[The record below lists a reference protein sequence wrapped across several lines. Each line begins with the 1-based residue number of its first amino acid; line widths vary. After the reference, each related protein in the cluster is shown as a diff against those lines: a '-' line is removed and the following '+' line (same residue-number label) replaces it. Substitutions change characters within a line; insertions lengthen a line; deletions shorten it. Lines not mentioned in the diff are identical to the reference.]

1 MTWQKLGTEFWDDC
15 AQAGL
20 SDAAVRT
27 HAEAIGWLYRV
38 ESTDMRI
45 GKHLVGRF
53 AGSPCWESAVKELV
67 AAEFWRDG
75 ISAYVLVHHA
85 DVIRQS
91 IAAQKKKRERDKR
104 AQQAWRERHGDL
116 SA

>member
-38 ESTDMRI
+38 ESKDMRI
-45 GKHLVGRF
+45 AKSLVARF
-53 AGSPCWESAVKELV
+53 AGSVCWDTAVRELV
-67 AAEFWRDG
+67 AAEFWRDESDAWL
-75 ISAYVLVHHA
+75 IIHHT

-91 IAAQKKKRERDKR
+91 IAAQQAKRDRDRR
-104 AQQAWRERHGDL
+104 AQQAWRKRH
-116 SA
+116 A